1 MARLVLWLIEFPSK
15 KTKPMYVIHATIG
28 EEHFR
33 IMFIPIRLENIG
45 KPEVVLFPST
55 AKNSVISPNLLG
67 WNSCGKAKPCE
78 NCAYPHNF
86 ETRKLGKIKYFSQW
100 RTAWEV
106 SVFGVILVRIFP
118 HSDWIRENADQ
129 NNSEYGHFSRGEG
142 SSKWNISLK

>member
-28 EEHFR
+28 EENFR
-33 IMFIPIRLENIG
+33 IMFHSYTSWKHRKTRG
-45 KPEVVLFPST
+45 CFVSKHCQ
-55 AKNSVISPNLLG
+55 KQRISPNLLG
-67 WNSCGKAKPCE
+67 WNFCEKAKLCE
-78 NCAYPHNF
+78 NCAYPQNF
-86 ETRKLGKIKYFSQW
+86 HTRKLGKIKYFSQW

-118 HSDWIRENADQ
+118 HSDWARENADQ
-129 NNSEYGHFSRGEG
+129 NNSEYEHFSRGEG